1 MNWVESKA
9 IIDPCPM
16 CGHHDPIFIDEIESA
31 KKAYDIINFIRIG
44 RRSKEF
50 LTNRENEIFDL
61 RDGGLKYR
69 EIAETLDL
77 HISTVQEYYT
87 RALNS
92 LLFYNNCNSNLFYNL
107 KLTGISF

>member
-87 RALNS
+87 RALNK
-92 LLFYNNCNSNLFYNL
+92 L
-107 KLTGISF
+107 KLLADQISSTI